1 MADRIQQRRDTA
13 ARWSQYNPIL
23 LEGEIGYV
31 TDNPN
36 QYKIG
41 DGVHT
46 WNDLPLRGYTGT
58 ISQELGDDENSV
70 ISQKTVTDELNTLNH
85 NFRSFIISLVDKIF
99 ENNDGNFSIVDGDG
113 NIVLRI
119 DEDGLKAFVLNI
131 CNSSGDTVGVL
142 NENTFERLSAMEENQ
157 NELQQ
162 TVENIPVSENNDG
175 NFSIVDGDGN
185 IVLRIDED
193 GLKAFVLNI
202 MNADEKV
209 GVVDAA
215 FFQSINNI
223 IPKEKEVNILIASQ
237 SLKIG
242 ENAGFI
248 YYIPID
254 VKENDI
260 LRIELVHTD
269 SVWPLPII
277 LYKDLSDEENVQ
289 TIYDRNIDGTGTG
302 IIKETIVNDTYKYIR
317 LAGSITTTLT
327 INVYKVENR
336 VVSDTTENADKISNI
351 QSVYHTEDHMV
362 MGGGENPLSLI
373 KETPGLCGIIH
384 NWGLLGIA

>member
-99 ENNDGNFSIVDGDG
+99 
-113 NIVLRI
+113 
-119 DEDGLKAFVLNI
+119 
-131 CNSSGDTVGVL
+131 
-142 NENTFERLSAMEENQ
+142 
-157 NELQQ
+157 
-162 TVENIPVSENNDG
+162 ENNDG